1 MNRMKRWAQ
10 AHRTE
15 LALATAAV
23 VIIAML
29 IDWAY
34 AEGAASMAFALVA
47 GTEGGEH
54 VVNGPVTTDVVH
66 QSSSD
71 YLLSEI
77 DKQVTRIRPMA
88 TPVDQLSRLAGSK
101 RSGSMVVDYYNVD
114 TKPTSTTLKT
124 AISGPSGGFADESNQ
139 RVSLSTNNDAI
150 FDVSDTILVQGV
162 KGYEGTRE
170 SKFDLVLYVVSKSED
185 GKLSAMAVNG
195 QTVGDME
202 NCIPTIAK
210 DTVLIR
216 MGRAA
221 TELDVQTPQFEALP
235 QRASQYCQIF
245 KAQVEQSV
253 LHKMANKEIGWTL
266 NDQGEAAEESK

>member
-1 MNRMKRWAQ
+1 MKRKIAF
-10 AHRTE
+10 AA
-15 LALATAAV
+15 LALAAAMSLAACSEPTVDTGDTSADTSAVSVSENAAEPSEITAK
-23 VIIAML
+23 IIADIEMSSL
-29 IDWAY
+29 
-34 AEGAASMAFALVA
+34 AEVQSDRIEMYLDADMEKVDSFSMFIC
-47 GTEGGEH
+47 G
-54 VVNGPVTTDVVH
+54 
-66 QSSSD
+66 
-71 YLLSEI
+71 
-77 DKQVTRIRPMA
+77 
-88 TPVDQLSRLAGSK
+88 
-101 RSGSMVVDYYNVD
+101 
-114 TKPTSTTLKT
+114 
-124 AISGPSGGFADESNQ
+124 SGGFADESNQ